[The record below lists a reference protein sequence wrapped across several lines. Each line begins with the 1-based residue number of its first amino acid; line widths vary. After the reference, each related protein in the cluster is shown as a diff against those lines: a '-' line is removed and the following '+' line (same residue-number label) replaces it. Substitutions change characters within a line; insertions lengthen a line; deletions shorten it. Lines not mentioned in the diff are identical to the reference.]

1 MFSTHPSIDISILAD
16 IADACY
22 TEPKIKLEAVR
33 DAMSKGQLDSKLWLI
48 HHLMQSTDKDN
59 LNILIVGGWIGLLSK
74 LMFGL
79 SHSKNRINSITS
91 LDIDPQCESFANA
104 LHFRE
109 NGWGK
114 NKKRFNAITDDMY
127 SFDYSSIDFD
137 VVINT
142 SCEHIPNIQEWLD
155 KIPNGKMVVL
165 QSNNF
170 RIPEHI
176 NCVDSIDEFKN
187 KIKLFKIFYSMQLK
201 FNMYTR
207 YMIIG
212 EK

>member
-1 MFSTHPSIDISILAD
+1 MHSTHPSIDVSILAD

-22 TEPKIKLEAVR
+22 TEPRIKLEAIR
-33 DAMSKGQLDSKLWLI
+33 DAMSRGQLNSKLWLI
-48 HHLMQSTDKDN
+48 HHLMQSMDKDD
-59 LNILIVGGWIGLLSK
+59 LNILIVGGWIGLLPK

-91 LDIDPQCESFANA
+91 LDIDPLCESFANA
-104 LHFRE
+104 LHYRE
-109 NGWGK
+109 NGWGTS
-114 NKKRFNAITDDMY
+114 KKRFNAITADMY

-142 SCEHIPNIQEWLD
+142 SCEHVPNIQEWLN
-155 KIPNGKMVVL
+155 KIPDGKIAAL

-176 NCVDSIDEFKN
+176 NCVDSLDEFKS
-187 KIKLFKIFYSMQLK
+187 KITLLEIYYSMQLK
-201 FNMYTR
+201 FDMYIR

-212 EK
+212 KK